1 MRREACLVRDAAC
14 GMPPNVMQPTTYARE
29 FGAISLDVEYDE
41 LEARQTAPPVQ
52 VSRRRN

>member
-1 MRREACLVRDAAC
+1 MPREACLVRDAAC

>member
-1 MRREACLVRDAAC
+1 
-14 GMPPNVMQPTTYARE
+14 MQPTTCARE